1 MRESEVPA
9 SLAEM
14 ECPEFE
20 GHPWVTP
27 SGKPR
32 VSIISTAGLMHRGD
46 RPFSFGGADY
56 RILDCEN
63 PADIVMS
70 HISTNFDRTGFA
82 QDIDVVFP
90 IDRLIEMANDGT
102 IGSVSRYHYSFMGA
116 TAPDQ
121 LEIAARQLA
130 RVLRQ
135 DEVDTA
141 LLVPV

>member
-20 GHPWVTP
+20 GHPWATP
-27 SGKPR
+27 SEKPR

-116 TAPDQ
+116 TDPTRMVETAPQVAKLLKDDGVD
-121 LEIAARQLA
+121 AV
-130 RVLRQ
+130 VLI
-135 DEVDTA
+135 
-141 LLVPV
+141 PV